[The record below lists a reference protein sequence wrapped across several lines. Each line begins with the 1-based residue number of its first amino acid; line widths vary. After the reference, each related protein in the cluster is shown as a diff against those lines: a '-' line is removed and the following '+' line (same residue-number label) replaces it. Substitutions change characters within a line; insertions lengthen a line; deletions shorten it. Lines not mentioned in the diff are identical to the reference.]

1 MVQGKWAQ
9 SAVVRGAALR
19 GLEGIAPRVKR
30 LRRHYGVV
38 LGKPF
43 RKGVDP
49 EHLSFINSWNNK
61 KKCDNTMCWFISK
74 GDEIT
79 KDTFR
84 RFSSCIGYTPGLE
97 VKLRYR
103 LYACALA
110 DPPYYSFDDGVE
122 HVGDIEAILSRDHQ
136 FGQDT
141 QERYNAK
148 LKRSVH
154 QLSIQNEVVLG
165 NKGDNLTFRS
175 LIDSK
180 EVSNSVIRFDH

>member
-1 MVQGKWAQ
+1 MA
-9 SAVVRGAALR
+9 
-19 GLEGIAPRVKR
+19 
-30 LRRHYGVV
+30 
-38 LGKPF
+38 PF
-43 RKGVDP
+43 REGVDP
-49 EHLSFINSWNNK
+49 EYLSFIDPWDNMK
-61 KKCDNTMCWFISK
+61 MCKNTMVWFISK

-84 RFSSCIGYTPGLE
+84 SFGSCKVYTPGLE
-97 VKLRYR
+97 VKFHYR

-122 HVGDIEAILSRDHQ
+122 HVGDIEAILSRDYQ
-136 FGQDT
+136 FGRDT

-154 QLSIQNEVVLG
+154 QLSIEHKVVFG